1 MTKKILIVLW
11 ILFFAAVTGL
21 LVKIVKKSQ
30 KKPPEPEKK
39 GWIKTA
45 FWTILSALL
54 SSLSKLLVKK
64 TAKLAR

>member
-11 ILFFAAVTGL
+11 ILFFTAVTGL
-21 LVKIVKKSQ
+21 LVKIVKKSR
-30 KKPPEPEKK
+30 KKPPVPEKK
-39 GWIKTA
+39 NWIKTA
-45 FWTILSALL
+45 FWTIILALL